1 MIIKKI
7 VFLSIASVAVCYA
20 NLPHLNLFNP
30 YDILLIPYEYGRW
43 AQCNVTT
50 ENILKAHG
58 FRDED
63 DELGCDINKG
73 NILQLWQKEQ
83 NGLAALNTI
92 DNILAQ
98 QFLEDD
104 TGSHGHFIPCAQLD
118 AHTLLFSLRYYICPT
133 ITIGAYL
140 PLIDMRLKNVRW
152 LERND
157 QCSFDDFLE
166 ADFISAIER
175 ESDINLGSWRRRGI
189 GDLAILATG
198 FVDFPQAKIALK
210 NVRLGLR
217 GGLTFPTG
225 KKANE
230 DKLIAFPFGQDAGL
244 GVLGAASIEL
254 WFSPHVRGGIDAEFL
269 HLFGSQHRRRI
280 QTDPAQTDLLF
291 LTKIST
297 FKEPGF
303 VQHYTLYLKAGH
315 FWRGLSGQV
324 AYQFT
329 KQGEARLF
337 LCSDFFDPR
346 VANNAESLQ
355 EWTTHHLVFSLNY
368 DFYRECAVSP
378 SLMVFYKQALNG
390 KRAIVADTIGAQLS
404 IKF

>member
-1 MIIKKI
+1 MIRRMLFLI
-7 VFLSIASVAVCYA
+7 VTSIAVCSA
-20 NLPHLNLFNP
+20 SLPHLNLFNP

-43 AQCNVTT
+43 AQLNVAT
-50 ENILKAHG
+50 ENVVKAHG
-58 FRDED
+58 FRDEN
-63 DELGCDINKG
+63 DELCSDIHKG

-83 NGLAALNTI
+83 NGLAALNTL
-92 DNILAQ
+92 DSAFTQ

-104 TGSHGHFIPCAQLD
+104 TGSHGHFIPCADLD
-118 AHTLLFSLRYYICPT
+118 LHTLLFSLRYYICPT
-133 ITIGAYL
+133 ITIGAYI
-140 PLIDMRLKNVRW
+140 PFIDMRLKNVRW

-157 QCSFDDFLE
+157 HSSFDDFLE
-166 ADFISAIER
+166 TDIISTIEQ
-175 ESDINLGSWRRRGI
+175 EDGINLGSWRRRGV
-189 GDLAILATG
+189 GDLAILGTG
-198 FVDFPQAKIALK
+198 FIDFPQAKIALR

-225 KKANE
+225 KKADV
-230 DKLIAFPFGQDAGL
+230 DKLIAFPFGEDAGL
-244 GVLGAASIEL
+244 GVLGAATIEL

-269 HLFGSQHRRRI
+269 HLFGSQRCRRI

-303 VQHYTLYLKAGH
+303 MQHYTLYLKAGH
-315 FWRGLSGQV
+315 FWRGLSGQI
-324 AYQFT
+324 AYQFI

-337 LCSDFFDPR
+337 LCSDLFDPL
-346 VANNAESLQ
+346 VANNAENVQ
-355 EWTTHHLVFSLNY
+355 EWTTHHLFFSLNY
-368 DFYRECAVSP
+368 DFYRECAISP

-390 KRAIVADTIGAQLS
+390 KRSIVADTVGAQIS